1 MTAKEKVCILKNITD
16 NELLVKRIND
26 YAMRFMR
33 EENIYDYFFSCPIY
47 GMDGDLIDLEFQRKE
62 SGDLVYCGYNLKI
75 YLQTNGE
82 LIFEQ
87 ESGIFKV
94 KLIDRKFLT
103 LSDGKLIFEN
113 CIIEPTYNGVII
125 KHKGEECRFKIET
138 DKEKRIE
145 DKGGTVLLSGN
156 HMDTFAMI
164 TGLVG
169 FVGGKVIECRPRV
182 QRYSKIEF
190 YINVCSPNATDI
202 SFEISAYCPKFIS
215 DTVIKQEDCNFS
227 GPFSGT
233 CCSYKDKEKR
243 LLFRPANTLMRYLK
257 NEQNKSIVLYLP
269 KLYGEKFVINK
280 LLNSWCSFRTTWQD
294 CPMYEDRILRYMIEG
309 NNITIDL
316 TQEYGK
322 NAVTGY
328 GFMLR
333 RQSDGEHIAVS
344 TGDSLYFPYIIEIK
358 QKEV

>member
-1 MTAKEKVCILKNITD
+1 
-16 NELLVKRIND
+16 
-26 YAMRFMR
+26 
-33 EENIYDYFFSCPIY
+33 
-47 GMDGDLIDLEFQRKE
+47 MDGELIDLEFRRKE

-87 ESGIFKV
+87 ECGIFKV

-113 CIIEPTYNGVII
+113 CIIEPTYNGVMI

-138 DKEKRIE
+138 DNEKRIE
-145 DKGGTVLLSGN
+145 DKEGTVLLSGD

-227 GPFSGT
+227 GPFSGI

-243 LLFRPANTLMRYLK
+243 LLFRPTNTLTRYLK

-294 CPMYEDRILRYMIEG
+294 CPMYEDRALRYTSDG

-322 NAVTGY
+322 NAVAGY

-333 RQSDGEHIAVS
+333 RQSEGEHIAVS

-358 QKEV
+358 